1 MTSEVSATS
10 QSPLIHIRPRP
21 GWRLPE
27 LRELWQFRHVMVMLS
42 IRDLKVRYKQ
52 TLLGVAWVIIQ
63 PLIGAGIF
71 AFVFGGVAGL
81 EAPGEVPYFLF
92 SYVGLLGWNLFS
104 SLAGRSSSTLVGS
117 AQLIQKV
124 YFPRLL
130 IPLSKFSSTLI
141 DFAVGAT
148 LLVGL
153 LLWFWSLPGLAG
165 LAVAVGC
172 AVLFLMFALGLGLT
186 AGAISVH
193 YRDVQYLIPVVLQFL
208 LYASPVAYA
217 VESVPERYLFFYQLN
232 PLSGLLETFRW
243 GVLGVGE
250 FQPTL
255 LLYSTGFTVVVFL
268 AGTLFFKR
276 LEASFADAI

>member
-1 MTSEVSATS
+1 
-10 QSPLIHIRPRP
+10 
-21 GWRLPE
+21 
-27 LRELWQFRHVMVMLS
+27 
-42 IRDLKVRYKQ
+42 
-52 TLLGVAWVIIQ
+52 
-63 PLIGAGIF
+63 
-71 AFVFGGVAGL
+71 VAGL